1 MLITEFTSPRLSV
14 SYFLYMLYEVEELLG
29 QLLEAA
35 APMACR
41 NGIPQ
46 GGVELIKSEPD
57 SMWEGVPSRSGLFQ
71 HWIALSTG

>member
-1 MLITEFTSPRLSV
+1 M
-14 SYFLYMLYEVEELLG
+14 EELLG

-41 NGIPQ
+41 NSFPQ

-71 HWIALSTG
+71 HWIVLSIG